1 MVEMGGRRGAD
12 VCSQVSHR
20 EAHSGKAKEAG
31 TVIETRR
38 GETRILHCSMN
49 DWVGRMNRHGAK
61 SAKPKS
67 FTRERPAGYPL

>member
-1 MVEMGGRRGAD
+1 MM
-12 VCSQVSHR
+12 
-20 EAHSGKAKEAG
+20 
-31 TVIETRR
+31 ETRR
-38 GETRILHCSMN
+38 GETRILPCSMN